1 MKTMNFF
8 NQGCSR
14 MSTDG
19 RIGLRPV
26 GGSGR
31 PALIGGER
39 LEASVRCQAGSLTS
53 VSVLLVFLLA
63 LSPSLFAQAPPAD
76 PAAHTVIIPYDATKP
91 LAEQKA
97 ERFYLGYE
105 EFQRLWKTAK
115 ENRRALAVETDAT
128 QHAVIH
134 SALYQGRIEE
144 RGLVLE
150 ARITAT
156 TRGQW
161 SKLLLPFT
169 QIVGGKDGTKAL
181 VGEVRVDGKAAA
193 LNDNWLTLENPG
205 THAIEL
211 TATLPLARDWNDLT
225 LRLPPAL
232 SGMLALLTPKSDGWL
247 RVNET
252 AASTAEEQAEGRLF
266 MQTLGTHHE
275 VRLQRSARG
284 LERGE
289 GPVPAANVRATLT
302 LRELEPE
309 DVDAVVEYE
318 FPGAVR
324 RTLEFAVEEKN
335 GLEIGAM
342 NVYTTIPG
350 AGEVRVPTMTTQ
362 TRREGGRLIFTISL
376 RHEVSHGAVLKI
388 TKATRHLNASGVR
401 QMPLVYPAAQR
412 VKQDVAVLHDDSMK
426 VLVRGVAALRVMDDP
441 RSGGILPQNGGARMA
456 PLLAG
461 RWQWSSAEAPTYEVT
476 PAALFAEADVGYV
489 FQLSEQKAELLAAL
503 TLKRKRGA
511 WTRAVVGLPA
521 DYEVQA
527 VQGPALTAWQHEGTQ
542 LYLQLDPN
550 IAGMDARI
558 VVHLAKV
565 VPQAVT
571 AWTLE
576 PLKLENYEKVGGKAL
591 IVAHAANEV
600 KLPDLAQRSDL
611 KELDAT
617 VLDSVFAIA
626 PPMEKKRAVKHEGAA
641 WSVEVALTRQAS
653 RFAADTVLLVLASD
667 AGIRVSQ
674 QVAATVEQ
682 GALRQISVRLPA
694 ALPEAV
700 VSGPLLRETRSR
712 IEGDERV
719 YECSLQTEVLD
730 RAELTFD
737 LDLPLTAELEVP
749 FVKVPG
755 ASRLTRWFV
764 LDNASAREAKIAT
777 QTALETVAREAVP
790 YLPEGLARPQFF
802 RATGDGALKLAYQ
815 QLTSTEG
822 NAALVTLADLTTV
835 LRADG
840 ERWDIAQYS
849 LINRS
854 LQFLPVILP
863 EGAELIS
870 TSVSGEPV
878 RADEETQGGKRV
890 RLIPLIHT
898 RPGQR
903 ALEVKMIYR
912 FAKEKNGLKSAS
924 TLDDPELVGLSVER
938 TTWTVWTP
946 KGWKL
951 DDFDGN
957 MTATVEEG
965 RELQRLEGMLSELG
979 EVNRALASGK
989 LEYEEAAAAYGD
1001 ANALAEKV
1009 QAKKAEIAS
1018 KVGRGSLMLSDS
1030 RYQQGTMDT
1039 EVRQQ
1044 QELLK
1049 GNWDSN
1055 YAQRKTVAK
1064 GGKDSGLIAQ
1074 GNTNW
1079 GFNKAAP
1086 QEQQLRLGGNNT
1098 FTGAVTVNGG
1108 QLFNDNVAV
1117 DNSYFANGRQVQQQA
1132 AVAGLRAGQVA
1143 INNNSIDNLLVTN
1156 NGAAAQAA
1164 PAQPMAGADGVV
1176 KLGAGTLVLNGG
1188 TTTYTGE
1195 TVISG
1200 GVVTKSGQRAAV
1212 QQNDS
1217 SALQTYSG
1225 TATQGAQTLTQNST
1239 GSVNIVNSNARSN
1252 NLGQTQVDAPQG
1264 RTSLATGAFGMK
1276 DGQEETL
1283 GLATATTAP
1292 QRVAGTSSL
1301 TITSGSSLT
1310 FGGTVSSIIA
1320 APAAP
1325 AMGAD
1330 PFGAPPATTQPPPPA
1345 GKPVELPVSGDAKQ
1359 KADKD
1364 AKPMAEAKGEVSR
1377 LEQLGDKSA
1386 SIVMAQTVQSLRP
1399 TGRRALEIELPMDGT
1414 VHHFSKLKDHAVLKV
1429 EIERLGD
1436 ARTTSR
1442 LLCLTG
1448 GLLLWLGV
1456 WWWTAK
1462 RQPTQA

>member
-1 MKTMNFF
+1 MTK
-8 NQGCSR
+8 Q
-14 MSTDG
+14 
-19 RIGLRPV
+19 
-26 GGSGR
+26 
-31 PALIGGER
+31 
-39 LEASVRCQAGSLTS
+39 
-53 VSVLLVFLLA
+53 
-63 LSPSLFAQAPPAD
+63 PAD
-76 PAAHTVIIPYDATKP
+76 PAAHTVIIPYDAKLP
-91 LAEQKA
+91 LEGQKA

-115 ENRRALAVETDAT
+115 ENRRALAAETDAT

-144 RGLVLE
+144 RGIVLE

-161 SKLLLPFT
+161 TKLLLPFA
-169 QIVGGKDGTKAL
+169 QMVGGKDAAQAL

-193 LNDNWLTLENPG
+193 LNGNWLTLENPG

-225 LRLPPAL
+225 LRLPPSLA
-232 SGMLALLTPKSDGWL
+232 GMLALRTPKSDGWL
-247 RVNET
+247 RVNEA
-252 AASTAEEQAEGRLF
+252 AASTVEELAEGRLF
-266 MQTLGTHHE
+266 TQTLGTHRE

-309 DVDAVVEYE
+309 DVDAVIEYE

-350 AGEVRVPTMTTQ
+350 VGEVRVPTNVTQ

-388 TKATRHLNASGVR
+388 SKATRHLNATGVR
-401 QMPLVYPAAQR
+401 QMPLVYPLAQR
-412 VKQDVAVLHDDSMK
+412 VKQEVAVLHDDSMK
-426 VLVRGVAALRVMDDP
+426 VLVRGGTAQ
-441 RSGGILPQNGGARMA
+441 RSANSERGV
-456 PLLAG
+456 LLDAG
-461 RWQWSSAEAPTYEVT
+461 RWQWSSGAAPTYEVT

-527 VQGPALTAWQHEGTQ
+527 VQGPALTAWQHEGAQ

-571 AWTLE
+571 TWKLE

-600 KLPDLAQRSDL
+600 KLPDLTQRSDL

-626 PPMEKKRAVKHEGAA
+626 PPLEKKRAVQHEGVA
-641 WSVEVALTRQAS
+641 WSLEVALTRQAS
-653 RFAADTVLLVLASD
+653 RFSADTVLLVLASD

-682 GALRQISVRLPA
+682 GAIRQISVRLPA

-712 IEGDERV
+712 IEGAERV

-755 ASRLTRWFV
+755 AGRLTRWFV
-764 LDNASAREAKIAT
+764 LDNFSAREAKITT
-777 QTALETVAREAVP
+777 QTALEAAAREAVP
-790 YLPEGLARPQFF
+790 YLPLGLARPQFF

-912 FAKEKNGLKSAS
+912 FAKGPDGLKPGS

-979 EVNRALASGK
+979 EVNRALSSGK
-989 LEYEEAAAAYGD
+989 LDYDDAAAAYGD

-1009 QAKKAEIAS
+1009 QAKKQEIAS
-1018 KVGRGSLMLSDS
+1018 KVGRGSLVLSDS

-1049 GNWDSN
+1049 GNWDNN
-1055 YAQRKTVAK
+1055 YAGKNAMRK
-1064 GGKDSGLIAQ
+1064 GGKDVGQIAQ

-1079 GFNKAAP
+1079 GSNKAAP
-1086 QEQQLRLGGNNT
+1086 QEQQLRLSGNNT

-1117 DNSYFANGRQVQQQA
+1117 DNTYFANGAPQLQSAMR
-1132 AVAGLRAGQVA
+1132 GGQVA
-1143 INNNSIDNLLVTN
+1143 ITNNSIDNLLVSN

-1164 PAQPMAGADGVV
+1164 PAQPMAGANGVV

-1200 GVVTKSGQRAAV
+1200 GVVTKSGQRAAM

-1217 SALQTYSG
+1217 SAFQTYSG
-1225 TATQGAQTLTQNST
+1225 TATQGAQSLTQNAT

-1252 NLGQTQVDAPQG
+1252 NLGQMQVDAPQG
-1264 RTSLATGAFGMK
+1264 RTSLATGALGMK
-1276 DGQEETL
+1276 DGQEVTL

-1301 TITSGSSLT
+1301 TISNGSSLT
-1310 FGGTVSSIIA
+1310 FGGTAAVA

-1325 AMGAD
+1325 AMAAD
-1330 PFGAPPATTQPPPPA
+1330 PFGAPPAATQPPPPA
-1345 GKPVELPVSGDAKQ
+1345 GKPMELPVSGDGKKQ
-1359 KADKD
+1359 
-1364 AKPMAEAKGEVSR
+1364 AEAKGER
-1377 LEQLGDKSA
+1377 DRDKERGDDKVA
-1386 SIVMAQTVQSLRP
+1386 NLVLAQTVESLRP

-1414 VHHFSKLKDHAVLKV
+1414 AHHFSKLKDHAVLKV

-1456 WWWTAK
+1456 WWWMA
-1462 RQPTQA
+1462 RQQSRMI